1 MSDPETN
8 RKREDERH
16 RHEALGPEGETR
28 QEKEQKDLGILAALG
43 AGAGFLFLASP
54 IIVFGL
60 LVLVA
65 WLFIRGCH

>member
-1 MSDPETN
+1 
-8 RKREDERH
+8 
-16 RHEALGPEGETR
+16 LGPEGETR
-28 QEKEQKDLGILAALG
+28 QEKEQKDLGVLAALG